1 MTARPLDSES
11 RRRTVSAAVTIFV
24 ILFASIFVIHP
35 VMAKIN
41 SQVTD
46 DGKLLF
52 TDGSF
57 WIKWDPIGDHVVG
70 DQFFVNGTT
79 NISAGRIVQYDF
91 YTRVDCHKKYC
102 DYSDSIRNGNVTIK
116 PARIPGINQFSI
128 LINTTG
134 LKKTTERQSDQ
145 YIFSFTVFPSENSAK
160 PDIFPGYY
168 NYVTL
173 TDNLF
178 PEKIRENV
186 TLNRLSMPDKS
197 GNHYWIILDNDIA
210 IYSYRYTVPCNQIT
224 GKTNLPAGENLYYSA
239 FSSDDYLSI
248 DAHVTERVLG
258 GTVSQGEIPGI
269 NKFNIT
275 MNTSGF
281 TEGKYFII
289 WNPRYNTSDR
299 TDSISTSVFLSTF
312 PASPEYNP
320 SVTCP
325 PLETNPD
332 RAKPS
337 ISPSPASPASPSSII
352 VVFAALIG
360 WAVVALNCQKRKDQ

>member
-1 MTARPLDSES
+1 MSTRVAM
-11 RRRTVSAAVTIFV
+11 FV
-24 ILFASIFVIHP
+24 ILLASILVIHP
-35 VMAKIN
+35 VMATIN

-91 YTRVDCHKKYC
+91 YTPVDCHKKYC

-116 PARIPGINQFSI
+116 PASIPNINRFSI

-134 LKKTTERQSDQ
+134 LKNTTEPWSEQ
-145 YIFSFTVFPSENSAK
+145 YRFSFTIFPSENSAK

-168 NYVTL
+168 NFVTL
-173 TDNLF
+173 SNNLF

-186 TLNRLSMPDKS
+186 TLNRLSMPDNS
-197 GNHYWIILDNDIA
+197 GNLYWIILDNDVVS
-210 IYSYRYTVPCNQIT
+210 YDYRYTIPCHQIT
-224 GKTNLPAGENLYYSA
+224 GKTNIPAGENLYYSA
-239 FSSDDYLSI
+239 FSYDDYLSI
-248 DAHVTERVLG
+248 DSHVTDRVLG
-258 GTVSQGEIPGI
+258 GTVIPGDI
-269 NKFNIT
+269 PGVNKFIIPI
-275 MNTSGF
+275 NTSGF
-281 TEGKYFII
+281 SKEEYLIL
-289 WNPRYNTSDR
+289 WNPRYNASDY
-299 TDSISTSVFLSTF
+299 TNSVSSSVTFLDSPV
-312 PASPEYNP
+312 PPVYNT

-332 RAKPS
+332 LTKPS
-337 ISPSPASPASPSSII
+337 ISTSPASKASSLSVII
-352 VVFAALIG
+352 IYSALIITG
-360 WAVVALNCQKRKDQ
+360 MVVLKFRKR